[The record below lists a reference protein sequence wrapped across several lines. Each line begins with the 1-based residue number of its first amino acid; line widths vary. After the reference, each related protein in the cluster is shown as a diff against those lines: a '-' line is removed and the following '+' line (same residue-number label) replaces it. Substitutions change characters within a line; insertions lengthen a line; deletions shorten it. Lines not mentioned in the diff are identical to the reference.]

1 MSLKKI
7 NPIKTKS
14 WIKLKAHFNE
24 IENKEIKDLLS
35 IRSNPSCFSLE
46 WNDFNIDISKNR
58 IDNTTLNL
66 LLDLAKECGLEDA
79 ISKQFKG
86 DIINDTEKRAV
97 LHTAVRTDGN
107 EKINVDGL
115 DVVPSILETRS
126 KIKSFTND
134 VMSGNLKGDTGKP
147 FTDVVNIGI
156 GGSDLGPVMVVE
168 ALKHYSSRLK
178 PHFVSN
184 VDGDHVLEIIKDLNP
199 ETTLFIIVS
208 KTFTTQE
215 TISNA
220 NTIRDWLVSKLNVSA
235 VSKHFAAVS
244 TNLTEIK
251 KFGINPKMVFS
262 MNDWVGGRFS
272 LWSSVGLSISLA
284 VGYENFSKLLE
295 YHIGNCLGGCEGH
308 QKEKDYNIYISN
320 IRDFLKGNLSSSI
333 NYFKNEMEIASDSL
347 KFEKAQKAKEKI
359 ELLENYQSKS
369 TVVSSKLNNIDV
381 FSIISDSSHAYVNHL
396 QVAFG
401 RIVRF
406 HNVEIKKKLD
416 ETDKELLLMT
426 LVNLRDKFS
435 SKNNTIISNI
445 EFDKILNLKF
455 IYPKAGDNKKLL
467 DLSVRN
473 ATQFKIEKLKQV
485 QIVDPERHTNRI
497 LNQMKID
504 LRLNEI
510 PIHIECFDNSN
521 IQGSNPVAS
530 CIVFKNSKPSK
541 KDYRHFNIK
550 TVEGPDD
557 YASMEEVVYRRYKR
571 MVDEKSVLPSLIIID
586 GGKGQLSSSIKALKK
601 LNLENTIAILGIAKR
616 LEEIFYPND
625 PIPLYLN
632 KKSETLKVIQ
642 QMRNEAHRFAI
653 TFHRNKRSKQALTSS
668 FDGIPGIGEKTK
680 TTLLKRFKS
689 LKKIKE
695 TSLDLLINEVGES
708 KAKKIKEF
716 LNSMK

>member
-1 MSLKKI
+1 VISPSLKIELSTMPSEPGVYQFFNKEDKI
-7 NPIKTKS
+7 IYIGKAKNLKKRIASYFQKNIGSRKTKNLVKNIHEIKHIIVS
-14 WIKLKAHFNE
+14 SESDALLLENSLIKKYQPKYNILLRDDKTYPWIVIKKESFPRVLTTRRVEKDGSEYFGPFTNYKTVRTIMDIFSNLYSLRTCHYDLRQKNI
-24 IENKEIKDLLS
+24 IENKYKV
-35 IRSNPSCFSLE
+35 C
-46 WNDFNIDISKNR
+46 
-58 IDNTTLNL
+58 
-66 LLDLAKECGLEDA
+66 
-79 ISKQFKG
+79 
-86 DIINDTEKRAV
+86 
-97 LHTAVRTDGN
+97 
-107 EKINVDGL
+107 
-115 DVVPSILETRS
+115 
-126 KIKSFTND
+126 
-134 VMSGNLKGDTGKP
+134 
-147 FTDVVNIGI
+147 
-156 GGSDLGPVMVVE
+156 
-168 ALKHYSSRLK
+168 
-178 PHFVSN
+178 
-184 VDGDHVLEIIKDLNP
+184 
-199 ETTLFIIVS
+199 
-208 KTFTTQE
+208 
-215 TISNA
+215 
-220 NTIRDWLVSKLNVSA
+220 
-235 VSKHFAAVS
+235 
-244 TNLTEIK
+244 
-251 KFGINPKMVFS
+251 
-262 MNDWVGGRFS
+262 
-272 LWSSVGLSISLA
+272 
-284 VGYENFSKLLE
+284 LE

-308 QKEKDYNIYISN
+308 QKEVDYNIYISN

-333 NYFKNEMEIASDSL
+333 NYFKNEMKTASGSL
-347 KFEKAQKAKEKI
+347 HFEKAQKAKDKI
-359 ELLENYQSKS
+359 ELLENYQAKS
-369 TVVSSKLNNIDV
+369 TVVNSKLNNIDV

-406 HNVEIKKKLD
+406 HNVEIKKKLE

-426 LVNLRDKFS
+426 LVNLREKFS
-435 SKNNTIISNI
+435 SKNNTVISNI
-445 EFDKILNLKF
+445 KFDKILDLKF
-455 IYPKAGDNKKLL
+455 ISPKAGDNKKLL

-510 PIHIECFDNSN
+510 PKHIECFDNSN

-557 YASMEEVVYRRYKR
+557 YASMEEVVFRRYKR
-571 MVDEKSVLPSLIIID
+571 MLDEKSVLPSLIIID

-601 LNLENTIAILGIAKR
+601 LKLENTIAILGIAKR

-680 TTLLKRFKS
+680 IALLKRFKS

-695 TSLDLLINEVGES
+695 TSLELLISEVGES
-708 KAKKIKEF
+708 KAKKLKEF

>member
-1 MSLKKI
+1 MPSEPGVYQFFNKEDKIIYIGKAKNLKKRVASYFQK
-7 NPIKTKS
+7 NVGSRKTKNLVKNIHEIKHIVVS
-14 WIKLKAHFNE
+14 TESDALLLENSLIKKYQPKYNILLRDDKTYPWIVIKKESFPRVLTTRRVEKDGSEYFGPFTNYKTVRTIMDVFSNLYSLRTCHYDLRQKNI
-24 IENKEIKDLLS
+24 IENKYKV
-35 IRSNPSCFSLE
+35 C
-46 WNDFNIDISKNR
+46 
-58 IDNTTLNL
+58 
-66 LLDLAKECGLEDA
+66 
-79 ISKQFKG
+79 
-86 DIINDTEKRAV
+86 
-97 LHTAVRTDGN
+97 
-107 EKINVDGL
+107 
-115 DVVPSILETRS
+115 
-126 KIKSFTND
+126 
-134 VMSGNLKGDTGKP
+134 
-147 FTDVVNIGI
+147 
-156 GGSDLGPVMVVE
+156 
-168 ALKHYSSRLK
+168 
-178 PHFVSN
+178 
-184 VDGDHVLEIIKDLNP
+184 
-199 ETTLFIIVS
+199 
-208 KTFTTQE
+208 
-215 TISNA
+215 
-220 NTIRDWLVSKLNVSA
+220 
-235 VSKHFAAVS
+235 
-244 TNLTEIK
+244 
-251 KFGINPKMVFS
+251 
-262 MNDWVGGRFS
+262 
-272 LWSSVGLSISLA
+272 
-284 VGYENFSKLLE
+284 LE

-308 QKEKDYNIYISN
+308 QKEVDYNIYISN

-333 NYFKNEMEIASDSL
+333 NYFKNEMKTASGSL
-347 KFEKAQKAKEKI
+347 HFEKAQKAKEKI
-359 ELLENYQSKS
+359 ELLENYQAKS
-369 TVVSSKLNNIDV
+369 TVVNSKLNNIDV

-406 HNVEIKKKLD
+406 HNVEIKKKLE

-426 LVNLRDKFS
+426 LVNLREKFS
-435 SKNNTIISNI
+435 SKNNTVISNI
-445 EFDKILNLKF
+445 KFEKILDLKF
-455 IYPKAGDNKKLL
+455 ISPKAGDNKKLL

-510 PIHIECFDNSN
+510 PKHIECFDNSN

-557 YASMEEVVYRRYKR
+557 YASMEEVVFRRYKR
-571 MVDEKSVLPSLIIID
+571 MLDEKSVLPSLIIID

-601 LNLENTIAILGIAKR
+601 LKLENTIAILGIAKR

-680 TTLLKRFKS
+680 IALLKRFKS

-695 TSLDLLINEVGES
+695 TSLELLISEIGES
-708 KAKKIKEF
+708 KAKKLKEF

>member
-1 MSLKKI
+1 MISPSLKIELSTMPSEPGVYQFFNKEDKI
-7 NPIKTKS
+7 IYIGKAKNLKKRIASYFQKNIGSRKTKNLVKNIHEIKHIIVS
-14 WIKLKAHFNE
+14 SESDALLLENSLIKKYQPKYNILLRDDKTYPWIVIKKESFPRVLTTRRVEKDGSEYFGPFTNYKTVRTIMDIFSNLYSLRTCHYDLRQKNI
-24 IENKEIKDLLS
+24 IENKYKV
-35 IRSNPSCFSLE
+35 C
-46 WNDFNIDISKNR
+46 
-58 IDNTTLNL
+58 
-66 LLDLAKECGLEDA
+66 
-79 ISKQFKG
+79 
-86 DIINDTEKRAV
+86 
-97 LHTAVRTDGN
+97 
-107 EKINVDGL
+107 
-115 DVVPSILETRS
+115 
-126 KIKSFTND
+126 
-134 VMSGNLKGDTGKP
+134 
-147 FTDVVNIGI
+147 
-156 GGSDLGPVMVVE
+156 
-168 ALKHYSSRLK
+168 
-178 PHFVSN
+178 
-184 VDGDHVLEIIKDLNP
+184 
-199 ETTLFIIVS
+199 
-208 KTFTTQE
+208 
-215 TISNA
+215 
-220 NTIRDWLVSKLNVSA
+220 
-235 VSKHFAAVS
+235 
-244 TNLTEIK
+244 
-251 KFGINPKMVFS
+251 
-262 MNDWVGGRFS
+262 
-272 LWSSVGLSISLA
+272 
-284 VGYENFSKLLE
+284 LE

-308 QKEKDYNIYISN
+308 QKEVDYNIYISN

-333 NYFKNEMEIASDSL
+333 NYFKNEMKTASDSL
-347 KFEKAQKAKEKI
+347 HFEKAQKAKEKI
-359 ELLENYQSKS
+359 ELLENYQAKS
-369 TVVSSKLNNIDV
+369 TVVNSKLNNIDV

-406 HNVEIKKKLD
+406 HNVEIKKKLE

-426 LVNLRDKFS
+426 LVNLREKFS
-435 SKNNTIISNI
+435 SKNNTVISNI
-445 EFDKILNLKF
+445 KFDKILDLKF
-455 IYPKAGDNKKLL
+455 ISPKAGDNKKLL

-504 LRLNEI
+504 LRLNEM
-510 PIHIECFDNSN
+510 PKHIECFDNSN

-557 YASMEEVVYRRYKR
+557 YASMEEVVFRRYKR
-571 MVDEKSVLPSLIIID
+571 MLDEKSVLPSLIIID

-601 LNLENTIAILGIAKR
+601 LKLENTIAILGIAKR

-625 PIPLYLN
+625 SIPLYLN

-680 TTLLKRFKS
+680 IALLKRFKS

-695 TSLDLLINEVGES
+695 TSLKLLISEVGES
-708 KAKKIKEF
+708 KAKKLKEF

>member
-1 MSLKKI
+1 MPSEPGVYQFFNKEDKIIYIGKAKNLKKRI
-7 NPIKTKS
+7 ASYFQKNIGSRKTKNLVKNIHEIKHIIVS
-14 WIKLKAHFNE
+14 SESDALLLENSLIKKYQPKYNILLRDDKTYPWIVIKKESFPRVLTTRRVEKDGSEYFGPFTNYKTVRTIMDIFSNLYSLRTCHYDLRQKNI
-24 IENKEIKDLLS
+24 IENKYKV
-35 IRSNPSCFSLE
+35 C
-46 WNDFNIDISKNR
+46 
-58 IDNTTLNL
+58 
-66 LLDLAKECGLEDA
+66 
-79 ISKQFKG
+79 
-86 DIINDTEKRAV
+86 
-97 LHTAVRTDGN
+97 
-107 EKINVDGL
+107 
-115 DVVPSILETRS
+115 
-126 KIKSFTND
+126 
-134 VMSGNLKGDTGKP
+134 
-147 FTDVVNIGI
+147 
-156 GGSDLGPVMVVE
+156 
-168 ALKHYSSRLK
+168 
-178 PHFVSN
+178 
-184 VDGDHVLEIIKDLNP
+184 
-199 ETTLFIIVS
+199 
-208 KTFTTQE
+208 
-215 TISNA
+215 
-220 NTIRDWLVSKLNVSA
+220 
-235 VSKHFAAVS
+235 
-244 TNLTEIK
+244 
-251 KFGINPKMVFS
+251 
-262 MNDWVGGRFS
+262 
-272 LWSSVGLSISLA
+272 
-284 VGYENFSKLLE
+284 LE

-308 QKEKDYNIYISN
+308 QKEVDYNIYISN

-333 NYFKNEMEIASDSL
+333 NYFKNEMKTASGSL
-347 KFEKAQKAKEKI
+347 HFEKAQKAKEKI
-359 ELLENYQSKS
+359 ELLENYQAKS
-369 TVVSSKLNNIDV
+369 TVVNSKLNNIDV

-406 HNVEIKKKLD
+406 HNVEIKKKLE

-426 LVNLRDKFS
+426 LVNLREKFS
-435 SKNNTIISNI
+435 SKNNTVISNI
-445 EFDKILNLKF
+445 KFDKILDLKF
-455 IYPKAGDNKKLL
+455 ISPKAGDNKKLL

-510 PIHIECFDNSN
+510 PKHIECFDNSN

-557 YASMEEVVYRRYKR
+557 YASMEEVVFRRYKR
-571 MVDEKSVLPSLIIID
+571 MLDEKSVLPSLIIID

-601 LNLENTIAILGIAKR
+601 LKLENTIAILGIAKR

-625 PIPLYLN
+625 SIPLYLN

-680 TTLLKRFKS
+680 IALLKRFKS
-689 LKKIKE
+689 LKKIEE
-695 TSLDLLINEVGES
+695 TSLELLISEVGES
-708 KAKKIKEF
+708 KAKKLKEF

>member
-1 MSLKKI
+1 MISPSLKIELSTMPSEPGVYQFFNKEDKI
-7 NPIKTKS
+7 IYIGKAKNLKKRIASYFQKNIGSRKTKNLVKNIHEIKHIIVS
-14 WIKLKAHFNE
+14 SESDALLLENSLIKKYQPKYNILLRDDKTYPWIVIKKESFPRVLTTRRVEKDGSEYFGPFTNYKTVRTIMDVFSNLYSLRTCHYDLRQKNI
-24 IENKEIKDLLS
+24 IENKYKV
-35 IRSNPSCFSLE
+35 C
-46 WNDFNIDISKNR
+46 
-58 IDNTTLNL
+58 
-66 LLDLAKECGLEDA
+66 
-79 ISKQFKG
+79 
-86 DIINDTEKRAV
+86 
-97 LHTAVRTDGN
+97 
-107 EKINVDGL
+107 
-115 DVVPSILETRS
+115 
-126 KIKSFTND
+126 
-134 VMSGNLKGDTGKP
+134 
-147 FTDVVNIGI
+147 
-156 GGSDLGPVMVVE
+156 
-168 ALKHYSSRLK
+168 
-178 PHFVSN
+178 
-184 VDGDHVLEIIKDLNP
+184 
-199 ETTLFIIVS
+199 
-208 KTFTTQE
+208 
-215 TISNA
+215 
-220 NTIRDWLVSKLNVSA
+220 
-235 VSKHFAAVS
+235 
-244 TNLTEIK
+244 
-251 KFGINPKMVFS
+251 
-262 MNDWVGGRFS
+262 
-272 LWSSVGLSISLA
+272 
-284 VGYENFSKLLE
+284 LE

-308 QKEKDYNIYISN
+308 QKEVDYNIYISN

-333 NYFKNEMEIASDSL
+333 NYFKNEMKTASGSL
-347 KFEKAQKAKEKI
+347 HFEKAQKAKEKI
-359 ELLENYQSKS
+359 ELLENYQAKS
-369 TVVSSKLNNIDV
+369 TVVNSKLNNIDV

-406 HNVEIKKKLD
+406 HNVEIKKKLE

-426 LVNLRDKFS
+426 LVNLREKFS
-435 SKNNTIISNI
+435 SKNNTVISNI
-445 EFDKILNLKF
+445 KFEKILDLKF
-455 IYPKAGDNKKLL
+455 ISPKAGDNKKLL

-510 PIHIECFDNSN
+510 PKHIECFDNSN

-557 YASMEEVVYRRYKR
+557 YASMEEVVFRRYKR
-571 MVDEKSVLPSLIIID
+571 MLDEKSVLPSLIIID

-601 LNLENTIAILGIAKR
+601 LKLENTIAILGIAKR

-632 KKSETLKVIQ
+632 KKSESLKVIQ

-680 TTLLKRFKS
+680 IALLKRFKS

-695 TSLDLLINEVGES
+695 TSLELLISEVGES
-708 KAKKIKEF
+708 KAKKLKEF

>member
-1 MSLKKI
+1 MPSEPGVYQFFNKEDKIIYIGKAKNLKKRI
-7 NPIKTKS
+7 ASYFQKNIGSRKTKNLVKNIHEIKHIIVS
-14 WIKLKAHFNE
+14 SESDALLLENSLIKKYQPKYNILLRDDKTYPWIVIKKESFPRVLTTRRVEKDGSEYFGPFTNYKTVRTIMDIFSNLYSLRTCHYDLRQKNI
-24 IENKEIKDLLS
+24 IENKYKV
-35 IRSNPSCFSLE
+35 C
-46 WNDFNIDISKNR
+46 
-58 IDNTTLNL
+58 
-66 LLDLAKECGLEDA
+66 
-79 ISKQFKG
+79 
-86 DIINDTEKRAV
+86 
-97 LHTAVRTDGN
+97 
-107 EKINVDGL
+107 
-115 DVVPSILETRS
+115 
-126 KIKSFTND
+126 
-134 VMSGNLKGDTGKP
+134 
-147 FTDVVNIGI
+147 
-156 GGSDLGPVMVVE
+156 
-168 ALKHYSSRLK
+168 
-178 PHFVSN
+178 
-184 VDGDHVLEIIKDLNP
+184 
-199 ETTLFIIVS
+199 
-208 KTFTTQE
+208 
-215 TISNA
+215 
-220 NTIRDWLVSKLNVSA
+220 
-235 VSKHFAAVS
+235 
-244 TNLTEIK
+244 
-251 KFGINPKMVFS
+251 
-262 MNDWVGGRFS
+262 
-272 LWSSVGLSISLA
+272 
-284 VGYENFSKLLE
+284 LE

-308 QKEKDYNIYISN
+308 QKEVDYNIYISN

-333 NYFKNEMEIASDSL
+333 NYFKNEMKTASGSL
-347 KFEKAQKAKEKI
+347 HFEKAQKAKEKI
-359 ELLENYQSKS
+359 ELLENYQAKS
-369 TVVSSKLNNIDV
+369 TVVNSKLNNIDV

-406 HNVEIKKKLD
+406 HNVEIKKKLE

-426 LVNLRDKFS
+426 LVNLREKFS
-435 SKNNTIISNI
+435 SKNNTVISNI
-445 EFDKILNLKF
+445 KFDKILDLKF
-455 IYPKAGDNKKLL
+455 ISPKAGDNKKLL

-504 LRLNEI
+504 LRLNEM
-510 PIHIECFDNSN
+510 PKHIECFDNSN

-557 YASMEEVVYRRYKR
+557 YASMEEVVFRRYKR
-571 MVDEKSVLPSLIIID
+571 MLDEKSVSPSLIIID

-601 LNLENTIAILGIAKR
+601 LKLENTIAILGIAKR

-625 PIPLYLN
+625 SIPLYLN

-680 TTLLKRFKS
+680 IALLKRFKS

-695 TSLDLLINEVGES
+695 TSLKLLISEVGES
-708 KAKKIKEF
+708 KAKKLKEF

>member
-1 MSLKKI
+1 MPSEPGVYQFFNKEDKIIYIGKAKNLKKRI
-7 NPIKTKS
+7 ASYFQKNIGSRKTKNLVKNIHEIKHIIVS
-14 WIKLKAHFNE
+14 SESDALLLENSLIKKYQPKYNILLRDDKTYPWIVIKKESFPRVLTTRRVEKDGSEYFGPFTNYKTVRTIMDIFSNLYSLRTCHYDLRQKNI
-24 IENKEIKDLLS
+24 IENKYKV
-35 IRSNPSCFSLE
+35 C
-46 WNDFNIDISKNR
+46 
-58 IDNTTLNL
+58 
-66 LLDLAKECGLEDA
+66 
-79 ISKQFKG
+79 
-86 DIINDTEKRAV
+86 
-97 LHTAVRTDGN
+97 
-107 EKINVDGL
+107 
-115 DVVPSILETRS
+115 
-126 KIKSFTND
+126 
-134 VMSGNLKGDTGKP
+134 
-147 FTDVVNIGI
+147 
-156 GGSDLGPVMVVE
+156 
-168 ALKHYSSRLK
+168 
-178 PHFVSN
+178 
-184 VDGDHVLEIIKDLNP
+184 
-199 ETTLFIIVS
+199 
-208 KTFTTQE
+208 
-215 TISNA
+215 
-220 NTIRDWLVSKLNVSA
+220 
-235 VSKHFAAVS
+235 
-244 TNLTEIK
+244 
-251 KFGINPKMVFS
+251 
-262 MNDWVGGRFS
+262 
-272 LWSSVGLSISLA
+272 
-284 VGYENFSKLLE
+284 LE

-308 QKEKDYNIYISN
+308 QKEVDYNIYISN

-333 NYFKNEMEIASDSL
+333 NYFKNEMKTASGSL
-347 KFEKAQKAKEKI
+347 HFEKAQKAKEKI
-359 ELLENYQSKS
+359 ELLENYQAKS
-369 TVVSSKLNNIDV
+369 TVVNSKLNNIDV

-406 HNVEIKKKLD
+406 HNVEIKKKLE

-426 LVNLRDKFS
+426 LVNLREKFS
-435 SKNNTIISNI
+435 SKNNTVISNI
-445 EFDKILNLKF
+445 KFEKILDLKF
-455 IYPKAGDNKKLL
+455 ISPKAGDNKKLL

-510 PIHIECFDNSN
+510 PKHIECFDNSN

-557 YASMEEVVYRRYKR
+557 YASMEEVVFRRYKR
-571 MVDEKSVLPSLIIID
+571 MLDEKSVLPSLIIID

-601 LNLENTIAILGIAKR
+601 LKLENTIAILGIAKR
-616 LEEIFYPND
+616 LEAIFYPND

-680 TTLLKRFKS
+680 IALLKRFKS

-695 TSLDLLINEVGES
+695 TSLELLISEVGES
-708 KAKKIKEF
+708 KAKKLKEF

>member
-1 MSLKKI
+1 MPSEPGVYQFFNKEDKIIYIGKAKNLKKRI
-7 NPIKTKS
+7 ASYFQKNIGSRKTKNLVKNIHEIKHIVVS
-14 WIKLKAHFNE
+14 TESDALLLENSLIKKYQPKYNILLRDDKTYPWIVIKKESFPRVLTTRRVEKDGSEYFGPFTNYKTVRTIMDIFSNLYSLRTCHYDLRQKNI
-24 IENKEIKDLLS
+24 IENKYKV
-35 IRSNPSCFSLE
+35 C
-46 WNDFNIDISKNR
+46 
-58 IDNTTLNL
+58 
-66 LLDLAKECGLEDA
+66 
-79 ISKQFKG
+79 
-86 DIINDTEKRAV
+86 
-97 LHTAVRTDGN
+97 
-107 EKINVDGL
+107 
-115 DVVPSILETRS
+115 
-126 KIKSFTND
+126 
-134 VMSGNLKGDTGKP
+134 
-147 FTDVVNIGI
+147 
-156 GGSDLGPVMVVE
+156 
-168 ALKHYSSRLK
+168 
-178 PHFVSN
+178 
-184 VDGDHVLEIIKDLNP
+184 
-199 ETTLFIIVS
+199 
-208 KTFTTQE
+208 
-215 TISNA
+215 
-220 NTIRDWLVSKLNVSA
+220 
-235 VSKHFAAVS
+235 
-244 TNLTEIK
+244 
-251 KFGINPKMVFS
+251 
-262 MNDWVGGRFS
+262 
-272 LWSSVGLSISLA
+272 
-284 VGYENFSKLLE
+284 LE

-308 QKEKDYNIYISN
+308 QKEVDYNIYISN

-333 NYFKNEMEIASDSL
+333 NYFKNEMKTASGSL
-347 KFEKAQKAKEKI
+347 HFEKAQKAKDKI
-359 ELLENYQSKS
+359 ELLENYQAKS
-369 TVVSSKLNNIDV
+369 TVVNSKLNNIDV

-406 HNVEIKKKLD
+406 HNVEIKKKLE

-426 LVNLRDKFS
+426 LVNLREKFS
-435 SKNNTIISNI
+435 SKNNTVISNI
-445 EFDKILNLKF
+445 KFDKILDLKF
-455 IYPKAGDNKKLL
+455 ISPKAGDNKKLL

-510 PIHIECFDNSN
+510 PKHIECFDNSN

-557 YASMEEVVYRRYKR
+557 YASMEEVVFRRYKR
-571 MVDEKSVLPSLIIID
+571 MLDEKSVLPSLIIID

-601 LNLENTIAILGIAKR
+601 LKLENTIAILGIAKR

-680 TTLLKRFKS
+680 IALLKRFKS

-695 TSLDLLINEVGES
+695 TSLELLISEVGES
-708 KAKKIKEF
+708 KAKKLKEF

>member
-1 MSLKKI
+1 MPSEPGVYQFFNKEDKIIYIGKAKNLKKRI
-7 NPIKTKS
+7 ASYFQKNIGSRKTKNLVKNIHEIKHIIVS
-14 WIKLKAHFNE
+14 SESDALLLENSLIKKYQPKYNILLRDDKTYPWIVIKKESFPRVLTTRRVEKDGSEYFGPFTNYKTVRTIMDIFSNLYSLRTCHYDLRQKNI
-24 IENKEIKDLLS
+24 IENKYKV
-35 IRSNPSCFSLE
+35 C
-46 WNDFNIDISKNR
+46 
-58 IDNTTLNL
+58 
-66 LLDLAKECGLEDA
+66 
-79 ISKQFKG
+79 
-86 DIINDTEKRAV
+86 
-97 LHTAVRTDGN
+97 
-107 EKINVDGL
+107 
-115 DVVPSILETRS
+115 
-126 KIKSFTND
+126 
-134 VMSGNLKGDTGKP
+134 
-147 FTDVVNIGI
+147 
-156 GGSDLGPVMVVE
+156 
-168 ALKHYSSRLK
+168 
-178 PHFVSN
+178 
-184 VDGDHVLEIIKDLNP
+184 
-199 ETTLFIIVS
+199 
-208 KTFTTQE
+208 
-215 TISNA
+215 
-220 NTIRDWLVSKLNVSA
+220 
-235 VSKHFAAVS
+235 
-244 TNLTEIK
+244 
-251 KFGINPKMVFS
+251 
-262 MNDWVGGRFS
+262 
-272 LWSSVGLSISLA
+272 
-284 VGYENFSKLLE
+284 LE

-308 QKEKDYNIYISN
+308 QKEVDYNIYISN

-333 NYFKNEMEIASDSL
+333 NYFKNEMKTASGSL
-347 KFEKAQKAKEKI
+347 HFEKAQKAKEKI
-359 ELLENYQSKS
+359 ELLENYQAKS
-369 TVVSSKLNNIDV
+369 TVVNSKLNNIDV

-406 HNVEIKKKLD
+406 HNVEIKKKLE

-426 LVNLRDKFS
+426 LVNLREKFS
-435 SKNNTIISNI
+435 SKNNTVISNI
-445 EFDKILNLKF
+445 KFDKILDLKF
-455 IYPKAGDNKKLL
+455 ISPKAGDNKKLL

-510 PIHIECFDNSN
+510 PKHIECFDNSN

-557 YASMEEVVYRRYKR
+557 YASMEEVVFRRYKR
-571 MVDEKSVLPSLIIID
+571 MQDEKSVLPSLIIID

-601 LNLENTIAILGIAKR
+601 LKLENTIAILGIAKR

-680 TTLLKRFKS
+680 IALLKRFKS

-695 TSLDLLINEVGES
+695 TSLKLLISEVGES
-708 KAKKIKEF
+708 KAKKLKEF

>member
-1 MSLKKI
+1 VISPSLKIELSTMPSEPGVYQFFNKEDKI
-7 NPIKTKS
+7 IYIGKAKNLKKRIASYFQKNIGSRKTKNLVKNIHEIKHIIVS
-14 WIKLKAHFNE
+14 SESDALLLENSLIKKYQPKYNILLRDDKTYPWIVIKKESFPRVLTTRRVEKDGSEYFGPFTNYKTVRTIMDIFSNLYSLRTCHYDLRQKNI
-24 IENKEIKDLLS
+24 IENKYKV
-35 IRSNPSCFSLE
+35 C
-46 WNDFNIDISKNR
+46 
-58 IDNTTLNL
+58 
-66 LLDLAKECGLEDA
+66 
-79 ISKQFKG
+79 
-86 DIINDTEKRAV
+86 
-97 LHTAVRTDGN
+97 
-107 EKINVDGL
+107 
-115 DVVPSILETRS
+115 
-126 KIKSFTND
+126 
-134 VMSGNLKGDTGKP
+134 
-147 FTDVVNIGI
+147 
-156 GGSDLGPVMVVE
+156 
-168 ALKHYSSRLK
+168 
-178 PHFVSN
+178 
-184 VDGDHVLEIIKDLNP
+184 
-199 ETTLFIIVS
+199 
-208 KTFTTQE
+208 
-215 TISNA
+215 
-220 NTIRDWLVSKLNVSA
+220 
-235 VSKHFAAVS
+235 
-244 TNLTEIK
+244 
-251 KFGINPKMVFS
+251 
-262 MNDWVGGRFS
+262 
-272 LWSSVGLSISLA
+272 
-284 VGYENFSKLLE
+284 LE

-308 QKEKDYNIYISN
+308 QKEVDYNIYISN

-333 NYFKNEMEIASDSL
+333 NYFKNEMKTASGSL
-347 KFEKAQKAKEKI
+347 HFEKAQKAKEKI
-359 ELLENYQSKS
+359 ELLENYQAKS
-369 TVVSSKLNNIDV
+369 TVVNSKLNNIDV

-406 HNVEIKKKLD
+406 HNVEIKKKLE

-426 LVNLRDKFS
+426 LVNLREKFS
-435 SKNNTIISNI
+435 SKNNTVISNI
-445 EFDKILNLKF
+445 KFDKILDLKF
-455 IYPKAGDNKKLL
+455 ISPKAGDNKKLL

-510 PIHIECFDNSN
+510 PKHIECFDNSN

-557 YASMEEVVYRRYKR
+557 YASMEEVVFRRYKR
-571 MVDEKSVLPSLIIID
+571 MLDEKSVLPSLIIID

-601 LNLENTIAILGIAKR
+601 LKLENTIAILGIAKR

-625 PIPLYLN
+625 SIPLYLN

-680 TTLLKRFKS
+680 IALLKRFKS

-695 TSLDLLINEVGES
+695 TSLKLLISEVGES
-708 KAKKIKEF
+708 KAKKLKEF

>member
-1 MSLKKI
+1 MPSEPGVYQFFNKEDKIIYIGKAKNLKKRI
-7 NPIKTKS
+7 ASYFQKNIGSRKTKNLVKNIHEIKHIIVS
-14 WIKLKAHFNE
+14 SESDALLLENSLIKKYQPKYNILLRDDKTYPWIVIKKESFPRVLTTRRVEKDGSEYFGPFTNYKTVRTIMDIFSNLYSLRTCHYDLRQKNI
-24 IENKEIKDLLS
+24 IENKYKV
-35 IRSNPSCFSLE
+35 C
-46 WNDFNIDISKNR
+46 
-58 IDNTTLNL
+58 
-66 LLDLAKECGLEDA
+66 
-79 ISKQFKG
+79 
-86 DIINDTEKRAV
+86 
-97 LHTAVRTDGN
+97 
-107 EKINVDGL
+107 
-115 DVVPSILETRS
+115 
-126 KIKSFTND
+126 
-134 VMSGNLKGDTGKP
+134 
-147 FTDVVNIGI
+147 
-156 GGSDLGPVMVVE
+156 
-168 ALKHYSSRLK
+168 
-178 PHFVSN
+178 
-184 VDGDHVLEIIKDLNP
+184 
-199 ETTLFIIVS
+199 
-208 KTFTTQE
+208 
-215 TISNA
+215 
-220 NTIRDWLVSKLNVSA
+220 
-235 VSKHFAAVS
+235 
-244 TNLTEIK
+244 
-251 KFGINPKMVFS
+251 
-262 MNDWVGGRFS
+262 
-272 LWSSVGLSISLA
+272 
-284 VGYENFSKLLE
+284 LE
-295 YHIGNCLGGCEGH
+295 YHIGKCLGGCEGN
-308 QKEKDYNIYISN
+308 QKEVDYNIYISN

-333 NYFKNEMEIASDSL
+333 NYFKNEMKTASGSL
-347 KFEKAQKAKEKI
+347 QCEKAQKAKEKI
-359 ELLENYQSKS
+359 ELLENYQAKS
-369 TVVSSKLNNIDV
+369 TVVNSKLNNIDV

-406 HNVEIKKKLD
+406 HNVEIKKKLE

-426 LVNLRDKFS
+426 LVNLREKFS
-435 SKNNTIISNI
+435 SKNNTVISNI
-445 EFDKILNLKF
+445 KFDKILDLKF
-455 IYPKAGDNKKLL
+455 ISPKAGDNKKLL

-510 PIHIECFDNSN
+510 PKHIECFDNSN

-557 YASMEEVVYRRYKR
+557 YASMEEVVFRRYKR
-571 MVDEKSVLPSLIIID
+571 MLDEKSVLPSLIIID

-601 LNLENTIAILGIAKR
+601 LKLENTIAILGIAKR

-680 TTLLKRFKS
+680 IALLKRFKS

-695 TSLDLLINEVGES
+695 TSLELLISEVGES
-708 KAKKIKEF
+708 KAKKLKEF

>member
-1 MSLKKI
+1 MPSEPGVYQFFNKEDKIIYIGKAKNLKKRI
-7 NPIKTKS
+7 ASYFQKNIGSRKTKNLVKNIHEIKHIVVS
-14 WIKLKAHFNE
+14 TESDALLLENSLIKKYQPKYNILLRDDKTYPWIVIKKESFPRVLTTRRVEKDGSEYFGPFTNYKTVRTIMDIFSNLYSLRTCHYDLRQKNI
-24 IENKEIKDLLS
+24 IENKYKV
-35 IRSNPSCFSLE
+35 C
-46 WNDFNIDISKNR
+46 
-58 IDNTTLNL
+58 
-66 LLDLAKECGLEDA
+66 
-79 ISKQFKG
+79 
-86 DIINDTEKRAV
+86 
-97 LHTAVRTDGN
+97 
-107 EKINVDGL
+107 
-115 DVVPSILETRS
+115 
-126 KIKSFTND
+126 
-134 VMSGNLKGDTGKP
+134 
-147 FTDVVNIGI
+147 
-156 GGSDLGPVMVVE
+156 
-168 ALKHYSSRLK
+168 
-178 PHFVSN
+178 
-184 VDGDHVLEIIKDLNP
+184 
-199 ETTLFIIVS
+199 
-208 KTFTTQE
+208 
-215 TISNA
+215 
-220 NTIRDWLVSKLNVSA
+220 
-235 VSKHFAAVS
+235 
-244 TNLTEIK
+244 
-251 KFGINPKMVFS
+251 
-262 MNDWVGGRFS
+262 
-272 LWSSVGLSISLA
+272 
-284 VGYENFSKLLE
+284 LE

-308 QKEKDYNIYISN
+308 QKEVDYNIYISN

-333 NYFKNEMEIASDSL
+333 NYFKNEMKTASGSL
-347 KFEKAQKAKEKI
+347 HFEKAQKAKEKI
-359 ELLENYQSKS
+359 ELLENYQAKS
-369 TVVSSKLNNIDV
+369 TVVNSKLNNIDV

-406 HNVEIKKKLD
+406 HNVEIKKKLE

-426 LVNLRDKFS
+426 LVNLREKFS
-435 SKNNTIISNI
+435 SKNNTVISNI
-445 EFDKILNLKF
+445 KFDKILDLKF
-455 IYPKAGDNKKLL
+455 ISPKAGDNKKLL

-510 PIHIECFDNSN
+510 PKHIECFDNSN

-557 YASMEEVVYRRYKR
+557 YASMEEVVFRRYKR
-571 MVDEKSVLPSLIIID
+571 MLDEKSVLPSLIIID

-601 LNLENTIAILGIAKR
+601 LKLENTIAILGIAKR

-625 PIPLYLN
+625 SIPLYLN

-680 TTLLKRFKS
+680 IALLKRFKS

-695 TSLDLLINEVGES
+695 TSLELLISEVGES
-708 KAKKIKEF
+708 KAKKLKEF